1 MDEAA
6 GNHGAA
12 AVAATTDSETR
23 SSQRWTRDDRNT
35 FFDHFAISGDV
46 ARAAAAA
53 GKTARSAYAL
63 RRRSTTF
70 GAQWRAALDD
80 AYERM
85 EAALVRQVL
94 GDTDTK
100 LDVTAALLLLER
112 RPPAA
117 VDVATTPRKVADR
130 NSPRGKA
137 ERELLKRV
145 QAMAKRSRPRVGE
158 KVPGA

>member
-1 MDEAA
+1 MQQVDQAA
-6 GNHGAA
+6 GCSMPTAGGAPA
-12 AVAATTDSETR
+12 GEAR
-23 SSQRWTRDDRNT
+23 PPQRWTRSDRDT
-35 FFDHFAISGDV
+35 FFDHFAISADV

-63 RRRSTTF
+63 RRRSATF

-100 LDVTAALLLLER
+100 LDVAAALLLLER
-112 RPPAA
+112 RPAAA
-117 VDVATTPRKVADR
+117 VDVATGTRKVADR
-130 NSPRGKA
+130 NSPRAKA
-137 ERELLKRV
+137 ERELLRRL
-145 QAMAKRSRPRVGE
+145 QAMAKRPRGMGDE
-158 KVPGA
+158 

>member
-1 MDEAA
+1 
-6 GNHGAA
+6 
-12 AVAATTDSETR
+12 VPRPSL
-23 SSQRWTRDDRNT
+23 RWTRDARNT

-46 ARAAAAA
+46 AAAAAAA

-70 GAQWRAALDD
+70 GTQWRAALDD

-100 LDVTAALLLLER
+100 LDVAAALLLLDR
-112 RPPAA
+112 RPAA
-117 VDVATTPRKVADR
+117 AIDVATTPRKVADR
-130 NSPRGKA
+130 NSPRAKA
-137 ERELLKRV
+137 ERELLQRL
-145 QAMAKRSRPRVGE
+145 QAMSKRSRAQAAG
-158 KVPGA
+158 

>member
-1 MDEAA
+1 MGEAA
-6 GNHGAA
+6 ESGGVPVAGG
-12 AVAATTDSETR
+12 AVAGVAR
-23 SSQRWTRDDRNT
+23 PSQRWSREDRMT

-70 GAQWRAALDD
+70 GEQWRLALDD

-100 LDVTAALLLLER
+100 LDVSAALLLLGR
-112 RPPAA
+112 RPPAL
-117 VDVATTPRKVADR
+117 VEVATTPRKVADR
-130 NSPRGKA
+130 NSPRAKA
-137 ERELLKRV
+137 ERELLQRL
-145 QAMAKRSRPRVGE
+145 QAMSKRSHAKAAE
-158 KVPGA
+158 

>member
-1 MDEAA
+1 MDQAA
-6 GNHGAA
+6 GCVAPAAGGGSGAA
-12 AVAATTDSETR
+12 ATA
-23 SSQRWTRDDRNT
+23 SQRWTRDDRNT

-46 ARAAAAA
+46 AKAAEAA

-63 RRRSTTF
+63 RRRSVTF
-70 GAQWRAALDD
+70 GAQWRVALDD

-112 RPPAA
+112 RPAA
-117 VDVATTPRKVADR
+117 KVDVATGTRKVADR
-130 NSPRGKA
+130 NSPRAKA
-137 ERELLKRV
+137 ERELLRRL
-145 QAMAKRSRPRVGE
+145 QAMSKRSRPKVGE
-158 KVPGA
+158 